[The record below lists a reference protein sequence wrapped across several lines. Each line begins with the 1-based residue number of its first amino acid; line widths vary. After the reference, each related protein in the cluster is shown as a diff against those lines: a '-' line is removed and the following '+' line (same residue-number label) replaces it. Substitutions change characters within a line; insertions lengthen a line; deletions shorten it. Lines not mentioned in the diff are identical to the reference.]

1 MNKHFIRG
9 AVMAAAIPT
18 LAIAQSGQMGMG
30 PHRERSWEFGL
41 SGGAQWID
49 NNLLDFL
56 RSGQVEQRFT
66 DAWNPKR
73 LVPVAE
79 ARLGYNINRHI
90 GISAGAAIAEG
101 HGVRYLTP
109 SGALTYTVNLNAKT
123 SPFLLIAT
131 ELTRINGE
139 NDRKTHSTWGAAAG
153 VGLRHFFTERA
164 ALRMEGRMHFAGY
177 KEVPMAKDKTFEPQA
192 LIGLT
197 ILVGGGAPE
206 PQMVMSA
213 ARLDTIYRM
222 RTDTIRTTRRDTVFV
237 DRAVT
242 NNLDADQVILRVQ
255 FVTDRSDIL
264 PISRI
269 VLDTV
274 AAAIIATPNSR
285 WTVEGHTDSI
295 GTDAD
300 NQVLSQSRAQA
311 VVDYLVSKGVN
322 RSIMT
327 AVGYGEARPVF
338 SNTTTEGR
346 AQNRRVQLRRTP
358 PPPAVPNR

>member
-1 MNKHFIRG
+1 MKQHLFRG
-9 AVMAAAIPT
+9 AVMAAIIPT
-18 LAIAQSGQMGMG
+18 LAIAQSSMGPG

-56 RSGQVEQRFT
+56 RSGQPDQRFT
-66 DAWNPKR
+66 DSADPKR
-73 LVPVAE
+73 VVPVAE

-90 GISAGAAIAEG
+90 GISASAAIAEG

-109 SGALTYTVNLNAKT
+109 AGALTYTVNLNAKT
-123 SPFLLIAT
+123 SPFLLIST

-139 NDRKTHSTWGAAAG
+139 NDRKTHSTWGAAG
-153 VGLRHFFTERA
+153 VGLRHFFTDRA

-197 ILVGGGAPE
+197 LLVGGGAPE
-206 PQMVMSA
+206 QHMVMTA
-213 ARLDTIYRM
+213 ARLDTIYRT
-222 RTDTIRTTRRDTVFV
+222 RTDTIRSMRRDTVYV

-311 VVDYLVSKGVN
+311 VVDYLVSKGVS
-322 RSIMT
+322 RTIMT
-327 AVGYGEARPVF
+327 AQGFGEARPVF

-358 PPPAVPNR
+358 PLPAVPNR